1 MESKKPERRHDVDWL
16 RVLAT
21 FSIVFFHVMRFFDLD
36 PWAVKNNATSEIVM
50 PFIGFFVQWMMP
62 IFFVI
67 SGAAIYFAL
76 GFRNPRQFIKARIT
90 RIIIPLITV
99 GVFVLV
105 PPQEYIQAITYKNI
119 PRGFSKISFYTQYV
133 KNIKLFIGE
142 FPFLYLPVQHLWYL
156 EYLFLF
162 SLILLPLFIYL
173 RKNTG
178 MVSKLAGL
186 TDRGWTIYLF
196 ALPVWLLMSI
206 LNPETPLGNVYWFG
220 GWPLLAYPIFLILG
234 FILFTDKRYEAA
246 IEQQTKSAIKLAII
260 SLIVA
265 LIAWMKYGEGGLQ
278 YGTLGYPVFMMLRA
292 FNSWFFII
300 VFLGLGRKHL
310 SYTSPFLRYFSEA
323 SLPIYMLHQTVI
335 VVIGFFIQDWQI
347 GILPKFIFLLIAT
360 CIGIMGIY
368 EVLIRRIN
376 ASRFLFGLKAKKG

>member
-1 MESKKPERRHDVDWL
+1 MEEKSKPKRRYDLDWL

-21 FSIVFFHVMRFFDLD
+21 FAVVFFHVLRFFDLD

-76 GFRNPRQFIKARIT
+76 GFRNPKQFIKARIT
-90 RIIIPLITV
+90 RILIPLITV

-142 FPFLYLPVQHLWYL
+142 FPYLYLPAQHLWYL
-156 EYLFLF
+156 EYLFIF

-173 RKNTG
+173 RKNTDI
-178 MVSKLAGL
+178 VSKLAGV

-196 ALPVWLLMSI
+196 ALPVWLLMAI
-206 LNPETPLGNVYWFG
+206 LNPATPLGHVYWFG

-234 FILFTDKRYEAA
+234 FILLTDKRYEA
-246 IEQQTKSAIKLAII
+246 II
-260 SLIVA
+260 
-265 LIAWMKYGEGGLQ
+265 
-278 YGTLGYPVFMMLRA
+278 
-292 FNSWFFII
+292 
-300 VFLGLGRKHL
+300 
-310 SYTSPFLRYFSEA
+310 
-323 SLPIYMLHQTVI
+323 
-335 VVIGFFIQDWQI
+335 
-347 GILPKFIFLLIAT
+347 
-360 CIGIMGIY
+360 
-368 EVLIRRIN
+368 
-376 ASRFLFGLKAKKG
+376 